1 MRNLQTL
8 PQVIDLE
15 KKIAELDGKI
25 KESQQF
31 WLRLQSNVVGLSEK
45 RAQQMD
51 EIFVGRKREF
61 FKIFTYIQ
69 ESKFFFFKQNLW
81 LLSKKL

>member
-1 MRNLQTL
+1 MTNFS
-8 PQVIDLE
+8 QVIDLE

-31 WLRLQSNVVGLSEK
+31 WLRLQSNVVALSEK

-51 EIFVGRKREF
+51 EIFVGRKRE
-61 FKIFTYIQ
+61 
-69 ESKFFFFKQNLW
+69 
-81 LLSKKL
+81 

>member
-1 MRNLQTL
+1 VKALWLTVISKASIK

-15 KKIAELDGKI
+15 KKISELDGKI

-31 WLRLQSNVVGLSEK
+31 WLRLQSNVVALSEK

-51 EIFVGRKREF
+51 EIFVGRKRKF
-61 FKIFTYIQ
+61 SHFKQSHNLTINL
-69 ESKFFFFKQNLW
+69 KFFQN
-81 LLSKKL
+81 